1 MDLRPRPVHSTRE
14 RKAAHSVLLLAGDGT
29 RSRKHEAE
37 DGVVSLFLLDQTLER
52 VDVERDG
59 VAMNRQDDGRATSV
73 DDDLIQPRGVRA
85 ASGCGSTRQ
94 EDEEK
99 KDGPR
104 RDAPFGSRHF
114 PAADCP

>member
-1 MDLRPRPVHSTRE
+1 MGFRPRLVHSRRE
-14 RKAAHSVLLLAGDGT
+14 KAAHSVLLLAGDST

-73 DDDLIQPRGVRA
+73 DDNLCQSRGEGMAFVVRLQPEGRKKQRRRTFWFA
-85 ASGCGSTRQ
+85 TLSGS
-94 EDEEK
+94 
-99 KDGPR
+99 
-104 RDAPFGSRHF
+104 
-114 PAADCP
+114 